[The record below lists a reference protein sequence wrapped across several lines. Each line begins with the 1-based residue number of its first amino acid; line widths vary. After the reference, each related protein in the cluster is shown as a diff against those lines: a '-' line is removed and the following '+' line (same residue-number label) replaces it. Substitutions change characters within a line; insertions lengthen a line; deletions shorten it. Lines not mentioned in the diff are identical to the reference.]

1 MNKRSPFL
9 LALII
14 SLPVALGVGIMLMK
28 VKPDLPVSDFVLY
41 QASALSI
48 AFVLVYGVSRFLI
61 YSRLKQL
68 YVQIHNFRKTDVQE
82 KNIADMSFGDN
93 IFDDINKEVTLWAK
107 ERKDE
112 IDRLRKMETYRK
124 EYLGNVSH
132 ELKTPIFNIQGYI
145 MTLLDGGLEDP
156 TINRDY
162 LQRAENSVERMIGI
176 VDDLEAISQLE
187 TGQLALEM
195 EKFDIHA
202 MAAEIARGEEMN
214 ATTKG
219 ILLSIK
225 EIEGKPIWVVA
236 DKFRIRQVLT
246 NLIVNSIK
254 YGKEYGQTTI
264 KFVEAGD
271 IVRIEVS
278 DNGIGIDEKHHSRLF
293 ERFYRVDKHRSREQG
308 GTGLGLA
315 IVKHIMEAHNQSI
328 TVKSKVGS
336 GSAFTFTLKRPV

>member
-1 MNKRSPFL
+1 
-9 LALII
+9 
-14 SLPVALGVGIMLMK
+14 MLMK

-48 AFVLVYGVSRFLI
+48 AFVLVYVVSRFLI

-187 TGQLALEM
+187 TGQLALDM

-315 IVKHIMEAHNQSI
+315 IVKHIIEAHNQSI

-336 GSAFTFTLKRPV
+336 GSAFTFTLKRPA

>member
-1 MNKRSPFL
+1 
-9 LALII
+9 
-14 SLPVALGVGIMLMK
+14 MLMK
-28 VKPDLPVSDFVLY
+28 VKPDLSNTHFIIY
-41 QASALSI
+41 QAATLSI
-48 AFVLVYGVSRFLI
+48 AFLLVYGVSRFLI

-82 KNIADMSFGDN
+82 KNIADIAFGDN

-145 MTLLDGGLEDP
+145 MTLLDGGLEDE

-187 TGQLALEM
+187 TGQLALDIER
-195 EKFDIHA
+195 FDIHA
-202 MAAEIARGEEMN
+202 LAIEIVKAEEMN

-225 EIEGKPIWVVA
+225 EAKDRPVWVMA

-254 YGKEYGQTTI
+254 YGKEYGETTI
-264 KFVEAGD
+264 RFIEVAEN
-271 IVRIEVS
+271 VRIEVA

-308 GTGLGLA
+308 GTGLGLS
-315 IVKHIMEAHNQSI
+315 IVKHIIEAHNQGI

-336 GSAFTFTLKRPV
+336 GSTFTFTLKRAQG

>member
-1 MNKRSPFL
+1 M
-9 LALII
+9 
-14 SLPVALGVGIMLMK
+14 
-28 VKPDLPVSDFVLY
+28 
-41 QASALSI
+41 
-48 AFVLVYGVSRFLI
+48 
-61 YSRLKQL
+61 

-315 IVKHIMEAHNQSI
+315 IVKHIIEAHNQSI

-336 GSAFTFTLKRPV
+336 GSAFTFTLKRPA